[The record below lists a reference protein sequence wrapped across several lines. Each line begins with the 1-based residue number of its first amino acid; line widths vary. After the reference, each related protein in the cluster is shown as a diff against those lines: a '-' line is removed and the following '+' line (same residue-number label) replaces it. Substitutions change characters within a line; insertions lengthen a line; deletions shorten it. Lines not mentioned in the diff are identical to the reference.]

1 MTKLS
6 IIVPCLNESQNV
18 GLIINKLLQCM
29 LNKSIAYEI
38 IIIDDQ
44 SDDDTF
50 KIAKKYTKYKNIK
63 VFQKDLDR
71 RGYGAVIKYG
81 LAHASGDYVI
91 FVSADLVDPI
101 NLIPNMYKKLE
112 DGYDLIQCSRY
123 SNNSDSSTIPFSYK
137 FYQFFFRRL
146 VTFSLGIKIPDSTYA
161 FKMFNRKKIMALGIS
176 SNRFNISPEIMFKA
190 ILANYKI
197 RFIPGSQ
204 GVRQSGQSKFSFTK
218 EGLGFLNCLLR
229 AFLHRKKIIYWF

>member
-1 MTKLS
+1 MR
-6 IIVPCLNESQNV
+6 
-18 GLIINKLLQCM
+18 LIISSLLQCM
-29 LNKSIAYEI
+29 LNKGITYEI

-44 SDDDTF
+44 SDDNTF
-50 KIAKKYTKYKNIK
+50 IIAKEYTKYKNIK
-63 VFQKDLDR
+63 VYRKDLDR

-81 LAHASGDYVI
+81 LAHASGDLVI

-101 NLIPNMYKKLE
+101 NLIPSMYKKLA

-123 SNNSDSSTIPFSYK
+123 SNKSDSSTIPFSYK

-146 VTFSLGIKIPDSTYA
+146 VTLSLGKKIPDSTYA
-161 FKMFNRKKIMALGIS
+161 FKMFKRKKIMALGIS

-190 ILANYKI
+190 SLANYKI
-197 RFIPGSQ
+197 AFIPGSQ
-204 GVRQSGQSKFSFTK
+204 GVRQSGKSKFSFTK
-218 EGLGFLNCLLR
+218 EGLGFLICLLR